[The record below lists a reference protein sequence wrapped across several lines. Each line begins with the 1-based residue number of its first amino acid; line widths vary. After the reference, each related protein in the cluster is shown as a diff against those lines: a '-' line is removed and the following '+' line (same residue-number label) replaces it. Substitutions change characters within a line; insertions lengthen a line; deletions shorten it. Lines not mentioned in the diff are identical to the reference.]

1 MTKMLETSLPAGEW
15 KAGEKVVYTGTIQV
29 DNSIVFD
36 APQVESWGTEQVGG
50 TIIIQ

>member
-1 MTKMLETSLPAGEW
+1 MTKLLETYLPEGEW
-15 KAGEKVVYTGTIQV
+15 KAGEKITYSGTIQV

-36 APQVESWGTEQVGG
+36 TPKVESWGTEQVGG